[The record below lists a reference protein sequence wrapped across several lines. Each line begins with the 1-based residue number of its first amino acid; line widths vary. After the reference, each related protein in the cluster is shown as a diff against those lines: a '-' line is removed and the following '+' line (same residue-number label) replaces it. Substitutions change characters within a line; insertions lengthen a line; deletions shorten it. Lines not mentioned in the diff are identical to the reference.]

1 MNEAS
6 GDLQPIEEPVP
17 LVIIDVGR
25 KVAALGR
32 GEVIR
37 MLHGKV
43 EHLITRLTH
52 HLPLLKEDGLGTSLH
67 EKELVGKE
75 HLHGNDS
82 WIRRWAG
89 ASRGERWGNSRPRT
103 SPAA

>member
-43 EHLITRLTH
+43 DHLMTRLTH
-52 HLPLLKEDGLGTSLH
+52 HLPLLKEDCLGTALH
-67 EKELVGKE
+67 E
-75 HLHGNDS
+75 
-82 WIRRWAG
+82 
-89 ASRGERWGNSRPRT
+89 
-103 SPAA
+103 